1 MPVYADMVKANTC
14 YLCSPSIPPNP
25 VRMMRQLKLNTNLS
39 DRTILEILTYFL

>member
-25 VRMMRQLKLNTNLS
+25 VNDEAAETEHKP
-39 DRTILEILTYFL
+39 F